1 MPKLDTGMP
10 KDNTAVITPY
20 SSTKSIHT
28 AMMDNLT
35 ACLIQNS
42 RMPIQ
47 DTGIQTSNTAILGQ
61 YKHIMDTPM
70 AMMENTQISKHNAPH
85 CRN

>member
-10 KDNTAVITPY
+10 KDNTATLGPY

-28 AMMDNLT
+28 AMMDNNT
-35 ACLIQNS
+35 ACIIQNS

-47 DTGIQTSNTAILGQ
+47 DAGIPKQHNAILGQ

-85 CRN
+85 CRS